1 MKVIIIIGIVM
12 SSLNILVDIIR
23 VIGKL
28 LDSYEFD
35 NSPVNIITDVFL
47 VGIFYMFLNSTIK
60 KRRF

>member
-12 SSLNILVDIIR
+12 SSLNILADIIR

-35 NSPVNIITDVFL
+35 NSPVNIITDVFWL
-47 VGIFYMFLNSTIK
+47 VFFICFLTQL
-60 KRRF
+60 

>member
-12 SSLNILVDIIR
+12 SSLNILADIIR

-35 NSPVNIITDVFL
+35 NSPVNIITDVFWL
-47 VGIFYMFLNSTIK
+47 VFFICFLTQV
-60 KRRF
+60 

>member
-12 SSLNILVDIIR
+12 SSLNILSDIIR

-35 NSPVNIITDVFL
+35 NSPVNIITDVFWL
-47 VGIFYMFLNSTIK
+47 VFFICFLTQL
-60 KRRF
+60 